1 MTDYFRL
8 HEEDLLY
15 FMHFLRIL
23 LQHRAANI
31 FSASS
36 SPRSVNV
43 TGLRGAVSKQCLFK
57 KKKEGKTKKKKSK
70 TLDKELVSRM
80 DAAFKTKAPRAI
92 ITVSSIPCQVSEDC
106 PIFSFN

>member
-15 FMHFLRIL
+15 FMHFLQIL
-23 LQHRAANI
+23 LQRREANI
-31 FSASS
+31 FSASPS
-36 SPRSVNV
+36 HRSVNV
-43 TGLRGAVSKQCLFK
+43 TGFRGAVSKQCLFK
-57 KKKEGKTKKKKSK
+57 KKKKEKSKKSK

>member
-8 HEEDLLY
+8 YEEDLLY

-23 LQHRAANI
+23 LQHREANI
-31 FSASS
+31 FNASS
-36 SPRSVNV
+36 SHRSVNV
-43 TGLRGAVSKQCLFK
+43 TGLKGAVSKYCLFK
-57 KKKEGKTKKKKSK
+57 KKKGKTKKSK
-70 TLDKELVSRM
+70 TLDKELVSRL

-92 ITVSSIPCQVSEDC
+92 ITVSSIPCQESEDC

>member
-23 LQHRAANI
+23 LQHRDANI

-57 KKKEGKTKKKKSK
+57 KKEKEKPKKKSK